1 MNCKQINQ
9 IPLTQVLD
17 NLGIKPTKQRNK
29 DVWFFSPFREEK
41 TASFKINLANNKF
54 HDFGNGSKGTVV
66 DFWCEYK
73 CCNVKTAI
81 KEISNIFSFPEQ
93 VNIPRARII
102 GKNVKQSK
110 PHFKI
115 LESKPLSINSLK
127 GYLSQRGLSHKVYS
141 YIMEVDYE
149 NNGRKYFAVGFKND
163 LDGYEL
169 RSLYFKGCSSKT
181 ITSLIKDD
189 SSTLILFEGF
199 IDFLTY
205 IERTEANEANE
216 SFIILNSL
224 AMIQKA
230 KPYFSK
236 YDKVKLFL
244 DNDQAGLGVAEELIS
259 EFSNIIDKSS
269 TYSSFKDYNDFHVNS
284 LMKI

>member
-1 MNCKQINQ
+1 M
-9 IPLTQVLD
+9 P
-17 NLGIKPTKQRNK
+17 IKKTSKENWYKAPYR
-29 DVWFFSPFREEK
+29 SER
-41 TASFKINLANNKF
+41 TASFKVNLESNRF
-54 HDFGNGSKGTVV
+54 YDYGEGIGGTVV
-66 DFWCEYK
+66 DFWCKYK
-73 CCNVKTAI
+73 SCDVKTTI
-81 KEISNIFSFPEQ
+81 KEISNIISFPEQ
-93 VNIPRARII
+93 VII
-102 GKNVKQSK
+102 SK
-110 PHFKI
+110 PTLKRSSLRKSEPQI
-115 LESKPLSINSLK
+115 RVLEVKSLYINTLK
-127 GYLSQRGLSHKVYS
+127 NYLSSRGLSKKIHP
-141 YIMEVDYE
+141 YIKEVHYE
-149 NNGRKYFAVGFKND
+149 NNGRRFFAVGFRND